1 MGCIFLV
8 RTMMNDKDLSDEV
21 WAVIDSLIV
30 MANLC
35 GLGSTYKGCTYK
47 IRGDMLTADVCKGLD
62 KLLIEEEQ
70 K

>member
-1 MGCIFLV
+1 
-8 RTMMNDKDLSDEV
+8 MNWFRKKPDKK
-21 WAVIDSLIV
+21 VIDWDKVKTVEDLKLIV
-30 MANLC
+30 LANLC